1 MPGNLKGGEL
11 EGFVRDAAMSYW
23 HQTCT
28 AKMDQDAMPAVAG
41 TLKLFGIQDLCIAD
55 GSIMPA

>member
-1 MPGNLKGGEL
+1 
-11 EGFVRDAAMSYW
+11 MSYW

>member
-1 MPGNLKGGEL
+1 
-11 EGFVRDAAMSYW
+11 MSYW

-28 AKMDQDAMPAVAG
+28 ATMDQDAMSAVDG